1 MLDLTSHI
9 TYLGIIGILVVTGT
23 GIPIPEELP
32 VILAGVASASGQM
45 NPWLAFGS
53 CLIGSLLGDLVMY
66 SIGYHFGHGVLREH
80 PWFSRFI
87 KPEREK
93 RIEDMINNHGLKV
106 FFVARFLVGLRS
118 PVFLTTGILR
128 VPLRRFLIVDAL
140 SATCVISLFFLL
152 AYYFAEQIAGL
163 WRWIRGAEI
172 TLTVVVVAAVVA
184 LVWLYFRR
192 RQLRWQRVL
201 SRRKKRA
208 GTKQPDSP
216 AEPEEVAET
225 ETAA

>member
-1 MLDLTSHI
+1 MLDLTSHV

-32 VILAGVASASGQM
+32 VVLAGIASASGQM

-53 CLIGSLLGDLVMY
+53 CLLGSLLGDLVMY
-66 SIGYHFGHGVLREH
+66 SIGYHFGHSVLRDH

-128 VPLRRFLIVDAL
+128 VPLRRFLFVDAL

-152 AYYFAEQIAGL
+152 AYYFAEQITGL
-163 WRWIRGAEI
+163 WRWIRGFEI
-172 TLTVVVVAAVVA
+172 TLTVVVVAAVAV
-184 LVWLYFRR
+184 LVWVYIRR

-201 SRRKKRA
+201 SRRKKHA
-208 GTKQPDSP
+208 DKLQADAVDES
-216 AEPEEVAET
+216 EEVAET